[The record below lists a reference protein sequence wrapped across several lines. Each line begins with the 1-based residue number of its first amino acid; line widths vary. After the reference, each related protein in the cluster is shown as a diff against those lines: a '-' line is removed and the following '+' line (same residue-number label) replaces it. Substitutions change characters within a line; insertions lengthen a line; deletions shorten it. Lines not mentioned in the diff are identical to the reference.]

1 MGTPIIGETS
11 GKIFFVDST
20 QTATKGDDAQ
30 HGNTPQS
37 PFATIDFAIGQCVA
51 NRGDILKVLPGH
63 AETITSAA
71 GIAIDVAGVTVEGQG
86 SGRDRPTITL
96 ATSTAASI
104 DLLAA
109 NCRLKNVVVDM
120 TGIDNIG
127 TGGSALGG
135 VRILA
140 ADCAVI
146 GCELIIATSG
156 NQIKNAIGV
165 TTAAARAKIL
175 HNLIAGTATAGPNS
189 AIEIYGAGAL
199 TVEGIEI
206 GWNRIVGD
214 FASAGIRINM
224 TDVALNWFIH
234 DNIVTATGTGQEAL
248 DIVLGSGSSGI
259 IANNKFLGTDVTI
272 VYATA
277 AAGFGN
283 IENYG
288 YDINTD
294 GLQGVLVPIVG
305 SQLPEET
312 SLVDQI
318 VGHEF
323 SWKQANYRKV
333 TADFSSATW
342 NTVATHEI
350 LTVSG
355 PNRVIIIPECTTALT
370 SGGAAELEL
379 GVEGDTDAFLGNTL
393 ATDID
398 QNEYWLNATPAAVFS
413 KSAVVDQI
421 VNGLDVGYEVTV
433 AALTGGVIDF
443 HIWTIPLAESASVV
457 SGSGGSL

>member
-20 QTATKGDDAQ
+20 QTGTKGDDAN
-30 HGNTPQS
+30 HGDTPQS

-51 NRGDILKVLPGH
+51 NRGDIIKVLPGH

-71 GIAIDVAGVTVEGQG
+71 GIAIDVAGITIEGQG
-86 SGRDRPTITL
+86 SGRDRPIITL
-96 ATSTAASI
+96 ASATTASI

-109 NCRLKNVVVDM
+109 NCRLKNIVVDM

-127 TGGSALGG
+127 TGGSGLGG

-214 FASAGIRINM
+214 FASAGIYISM
-224 TDVALNWFIH
+224 TDVMLNAFIH
-234 DNIVTATGTGQEAL
+234 DNVVTATGSAQDAL
-248 DIVLGSGSSGI
+248 AMTVGLGSSGI
-259 IANNKFLGTDVTI
+259 VANNRFLGTDVSAI
-272 VYATA
+272 YFVVAEGIA
-277 AAGFGN
+277 N
-283 IENYG
+283 VENYG
-288 YDINTD
+288 YDINTS
-294 GLQGVLVPIVG
+294 GLLAVPVPIVG
-305 SQLPEET
+305 SQLPANT
-312 SLVDQI
+312 NIIDQI
-318 VGHEF
+318 LGQEF
-323 SWKQANYRKV
+323 SWQQSNYRKV
-333 TADFSSATW
+333 SASFSSATW

-350 LTVSG
+350 LIVTG
-355 PNRVIIIPECTTALT
+355 PCRVIIIPECLLSLT
-370 SGGAAELEL
+370 SGGAAAIQL
-379 GVEGDTDAFLGNTL
+379 GDQNATNGLIASTT

-398 QNEYWLNATPAAVFS
+398 VGEFWLSAAPAARYA
-413 KSAVVDQI
+413 KSSVLDFI
-421 VNGLDVGYEVTV
+421 VCDLDIGYEITA
-433 AALTGGVIDF
+433 AALTGGQIDF
-443 HIWTIPLAESASVV
+443 HIWTIPLSPATVIL
-457 SGSGGSL
+457 SGSGGAL